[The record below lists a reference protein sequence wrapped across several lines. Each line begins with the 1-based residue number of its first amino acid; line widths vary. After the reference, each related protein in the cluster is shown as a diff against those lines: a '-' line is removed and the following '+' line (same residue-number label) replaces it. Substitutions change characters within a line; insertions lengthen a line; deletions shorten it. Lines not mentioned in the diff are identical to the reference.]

1 MVIFLLFCAIVTPF
15 EIAFVNHEPSHKPI
29 SIINFVDDGSKC
41 ARTDGSERRSTHAQ
55 PALGFTTDLLMNCR
69 TGYFDLDEG
78 AWITNPNKIFKA
90 YLKSWCVMPVE
101 SSSRHHRGNLVGR
114 TPRNT
119 HDHRLDLRPALRPR
133 FIIDFVSVIPF
144 DYIAEF
150 SGSDEAANLAVL
162 RLIRLARLLKLLRV
176 FRASRLL
183 QKWETRIA
191 VSASVLTV
199 AKAFIALIVIIHW

>member
-1 MVIFLLFCAIVTPF
+1 
-15 EIAFVNHEPSHKPI
+15 
-29 SIINFVDDGSKC
+29 
-41 ARTDGSERRSTHAQ
+41 
-55 PALGFTTDLLMNCR
+55 
-69 TGYFDLDEG
+69 
-78 AWITNPNKIFKA
+78 
-90 YLKSWCVMPVE
+90 MPVE

-133 FIIDFVSVIPF
+133 FIIDFVSV
-144 DYIAEF
+144 
-150 SGSDEAANLAVL
+150 
-162 RLIRLARLLKLLRV
+162 IRLARLLKLLRV